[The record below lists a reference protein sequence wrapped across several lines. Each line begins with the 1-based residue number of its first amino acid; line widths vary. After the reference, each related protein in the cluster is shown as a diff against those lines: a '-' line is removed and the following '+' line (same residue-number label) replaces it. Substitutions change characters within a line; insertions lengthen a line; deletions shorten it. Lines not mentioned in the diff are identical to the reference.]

1 MDYII
6 GFIIGLI
13 TMYYGFVKIFKDQI
27 ITQEEYQNE
36 ISELKDSLK
45 TWMKYCDYYA
55 KELIRKNETR

>member
-45 TWMKYCDYYA
+45 KSM
-55 KELIRKNETR
+55 L